1 MKRPTPTQMKVDT
14 AGIRSRYRT
23 PSGVFLGPWMRDNEH
38 MSSLTPLSTIAEI
51 EAATGSAT
59 TPRLFLDLV
68 RSAPTS
74 PALHSMKG
82 DDGWNVWTLQD
93 FSDQVAGAAAGLASV
108 GVGNGERVL
117 LMMRNRPDFHW
128 FDAAAQFLRAT
139 PVSIYNSSSPE
150 EVEYLAGHAE
160 ARVAI
165 VEDAGFLDRVL
176 KVRKDL
182 PLLERIYVI
191 EPPDG
196 PLPDGVFAA
205 GDLFEHG
212 SADLD
217 ALAAATSPDDI
228 ATLIYTSG
236 TTGPPKGV
244 MISQYNV
251 VYTIEI
257 LKRSIE
263 FDDFLG
269 MRVVSYLP
277 MAHIAERAVSHYQSM
292 ILGYS
297 VYCCPDPN
305 QLTMYLKEVHPQLA
319 FGVPRVWEKIYN
331 GVNAALSA
339 DPDRKAQFDD
349 GVNAAIEIRRSN
361 LDGDFTDEQQAT
373 LDFLDSVAFAN
384 VRELVGLDAIE
395 LAITGAAPIPDPV
408 LEWFN
413 AIGVPLAE
421 IYGMSETTGPMTFS
435 PERPKIGTVGR
446 GCHGMEVRIADDGEV
461 VCRGGN
467 IFQGYFKQ
475 PDKTAETIVD
485 GWLHSG
491 DIGEVDDEGYIRI
504 VDRKKELIITSGGKN
519 ISPANLEA
527 ALKTIPLIGQAAAIG
542 DGRKFV
548 SAILVLDP
556 EATAVWAKATGK
568 EGQSLAELSIDPDVL
583 SEVQAGIDEVN
594 EQFAQ
599 VEQIKKFTLVGEE
612 WMPDSDLL
620 TPTSKLKRRGVNAR
634 YDAEIEAMYAG
645 LS

>member
-1 MKRPTPTQMKVDT
+1 
-14 AGIRSRYRT
+14 
-23 PSGVFLGPWMRDNEH
+23 
-38 MSSLTPLSTIAEI
+38 MSSLTPLSSIAEVD
-51 EAATGSAT
+51 AAAAGRTV
-59 TPRLFLDLV
+59 PRDFLELV
-68 RSAPTS
+68 RAHPSS
-74 PALHSMKG
+74 PALHSMRDG
-82 DDGWNVWTLQD
+82 GGWNVWTLQEL
-93 FSDQVAGAAAGLASV
+93 SEQVAKAAAGLTGA
-108 GVGNGERVL
+108 GVSAGERIL

-150 EVEYLAGHAE
+150 EIQYLAGHAE

-165 VEDAGFLDRVL
+165 VEDAGFLDRIL
-176 KVRKDL
+176 KVRSEL
-182 PLLERIYVI
+182 PALERIYVI
-191 EPPDG
+191 EPPEG
-196 PLPDGVFAA
+196 PLPDGVYEAA
-205 GDLFEHG
+205 DLLT
-212 SADLD
+212 SDAADLD
-217 ALAAATSPDDI
+217 ALAATTDPDDI

-244 MISQYNV
+244 MISQYNI

-257 LKRSIE
+257 LKRSIH
-263 FDDFLG
+263 FDDFVG

-292 ILGYS
+292 MLGYS
-297 VYCCPDPN
+297 VYCCPDPS
-305 QLTMYLKEVHPQLA
+305 QLTVYLKEVQPQLA

-331 GVNAALSA
+331 GVNAALAA
-339 DPDRKAQFDD
+339 DPDRKAKFDD

-373 LDFLDSVAFAN
+373 LDFLDSVAFSN
-384 VRELVGLDAIE
+384 VRALVGLDAVE
-395 LAITGAAPIPDPV
+395 LAITGAAPIPESV
-408 LEWFN
+408 IEWFN

-446 GCHGMEVRIADDGEV
+446 GCHGMDVRIADDGEV
-461 VCRGGN
+461 ICRGGN
-467 IFQGYFKQ
+467 VFQGYFKQ

-491 DIGEVDDEGYIRI
+491 DIGEIDDEGYIKI

-527 ALKTIPLIGQAAAIG
+527 ALKTISLIGQAAAIG
-542 DGRKFV
+542 DARKFV

-556 EATAVWAKATGK
+556 EAAVVWAKSHDK
-568 EGQSLAELSIDPDVL
+568 ESLSLPELAADPDVL
-583 SEVQAGIDEVN
+583 AEVQAGIDEVN
-594 EQFAQ
+594 QQFAQ

-612 WMPDSDLL
+612 WMPDSDML

-634 YDAEIEAMYAG
+634 YADEIEAMYA
-645 LS
+645 

>member
-1 MKRPTPTQMKVDT
+1 M
-14 AGIRSRYRT
+14 
-23 PSGVFLGPWMRDNEH
+23 
-38 MSSLTPLSTIAEI
+38 MSSLTPLSSIADVD
-51 EAATGSAT
+51 AAAAGRTV
-59 TPRLFLDLV
+59 PREFLGLV
-68 RSAPTS
+68 RSHPSS
-74 PALHSMKG
+74 PALHSMSADG
-82 DDGWNVWTLQD
+82 GWNTWTLQE
-93 FSDQVAGAAAGLASV
+93 FADQVAKAAGGLAAAGV
-108 GVGNGERVL
+108 GTAERVL

-150 EVEYLAGHAE
+150 EIEYLAGHAE

-165 VEDAGFLDRVL
+165 VEDAGFLERIL
-176 KVRKDL
+176 KVRGEL
-182 PLLERIYVI
+182 PALQRIYVI
-191 EPPDG
+191 EPPEG
-196 PLPDGVFAA
+196 PLPDGVFPAA
-205 GDLFEHG
+205 ALLDAAP
-212 SADLD
+212 ADLD
-217 ALAAATSPDDI
+217 ALGALTEPDDI

-244 MISQYNV
+244 MISQYNI

-257 LKRSIE
+257 LKRSIDFDE
-263 FDDFLG
+263 FIG

-292 ILGYS
+292 MLGYS

-305 QLTMYLKEVHPQLA
+305 QLTTYLKEVHPQLA

-331 GVNAALSA
+331 GVNAALA
-339 DPDRKAQFDD
+339 TDPDRKAQFDD

-361 LDGDFTDEQQAT
+361 LDGNFTDEQQAT
-373 LDFLDSVAFAN
+373 LDFLDSVAFSN
-384 VRELVGLDAIE
+384 VRTLVGLDAVE
-395 LAITGAAPIPDPV
+395 LAITGAAPIPVPV

-461 VCRGGN
+461 ICRGGN
-467 IFQGYFKQ
+467 VFQGYFKQ
-475 PDKTAETIVD
+475 PDKTAETIID

-491 DIGEVDDEGYIRI
+491 DIGEIDDEGYITI

-527 ALKTIPLIGQAAAIG
+527 ALKTIPLVGQAAAIG
-542 DGRKFV
+542 DARKFV

-556 EATAVWAKATGK
+556 EAAAVWAKSHGREASSPT
-568 EGQSLAELSIDPDVL
+568 ELAIDPDVIA
-583 SEVQAGIDEVN
+583 EVQAGVDAVN
-594 EQFAQ
+594 QQFAQ

-612 WMPDSDLL
+612 WMPDSDML

-634 YDAEIEAMYAG
+634 YADEIEAMYA
-645 LS
+645 

>member
-1 MKRPTPTQMKVDT
+1 
-14 AGIRSRYRT
+14 
-23 PSGVFLGPWMRDNEH
+23 MRDNEH

-93 FSDQVAGAAAGLASV
+93 FSDQVAAAAAGLASV

-568 EGQSLAELSIDPDVL
+568 EGQALAELSIDPDVL

>member
-1 MKRPTPTQMKVDT
+1 M
-14 AGIRSRYRT
+14 
-23 PSGVFLGPWMRDNEH
+23 
-38 MSSLTPLSTIAEI
+38 STIAEVD
-51 EAATGSAT
+51 AATAGRT
-59 TPRLFLDLV
+59 VPRDFLELV
-68 RSAPTS
+68 RAHPDS
-74 PALHSMKG
+74 PALHSMREDG
-82 DDGWNVWTLQD
+82 GWNSWSIRQYA
-93 FSDQVAGAAAGLASV
+93 DQVAKAAAGLAAA
-108 GVGNGERVL
+108 GVGAGEQML

-150 EVEYLAGHAE
+150 EIQYLAGHAE

-165 VEDAGFLDRVL
+165 VEDAGFLERIL
-176 KVRKDL
+176 KVRAEL
-182 PLLERIYVI
+182 PALEQIYVI
-191 EPPDG
+191 EPPEG
-196 PLPDGVFAA
+196 PLPDGVHEAA
-205 GDLFEHG
+205 ELLGTG

-217 ALAAATSPDDI
+217 ALAALTEPDDI

-244 MISQYNV
+244 MISQYNI

-257 LKRSIE
+257 LKRSIH
-263 FDDFLG
+263 FDNFVG

-292 ILGYS
+292 MLGYD

-331 GVNAALSA
+331 GVNAALAA

-373 LDFLDSVAFAN
+373 LDFLDSAAFSM
-384 VRELVGLDAIE
+384 VRDLVGLDAVE
-395 LAITGAAPIPDPV
+395 LAITGAAPIPEQV

-461 VCRGGN
+461 ICRGGN
-467 IFQGYFKQ
+467 VFQGYFKQ
-475 PDKTAETIVD
+475 PDKTAETLVD

-491 DIGEVDDEGYIRI
+491 DIGEIDDEGYIKI

-542 DGRKFV
+542 DARKFV

-556 EATAVWAKATGK
+556 EAAAVWANAHGK
-568 EGQSLAELSIDPDVL
+568 ESSSVVELSTDPEVL
-583 SEVQAGIDEVN
+583 AEVQAGIDEVN
-594 EQFAQ
+594 QQFAQ

-612 WMPDSDLL
+612 WMPDSDML

-634 YDAEIEAMYAG
+634 YADEIEAMYA
-645 LS
+645 